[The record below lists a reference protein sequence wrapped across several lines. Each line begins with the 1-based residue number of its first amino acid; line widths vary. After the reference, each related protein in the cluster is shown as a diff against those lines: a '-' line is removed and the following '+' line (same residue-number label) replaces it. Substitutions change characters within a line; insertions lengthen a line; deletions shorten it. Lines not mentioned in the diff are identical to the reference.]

1 MKKKMTP
8 REALYYIC
16 VEMGPLVRTPRDDN
30 ITHREARLRDAIRS
44 LQNFIDYR
52 DPSGD
57 SLQDLELEDFH
68 HHSHE
73 HQLQFD
79 LELDE

>member
-1 MKKKMTP
+1 MTRMTP
-8 REALYYIC
+8 RQALYYIC
-16 VEMGPLVRTPRDDN
+16 LEMGPVAKTNRDDN
-30 ITHREARLRDAIRS
+30 VTHREAKLRDAIRT

-57 SLQDLELEDFH
+57 SLQDLELEDFR

-73 HQLQFD
+73 HQLHFD
-79 LELDE
+79 LGDTE

>member
-1 MKKKMTP
+1 MKKMTP

-16 VEMGPLVRTPRDDN
+16 LEMGPIAKTNRNDN
-30 ITHREARLRDAIRS
+30 LTHREAMLRDAIRT

-57 SLQDLELEDFH
+57 SLQDLELEDFL

-79 LELDE
+79 LEIDE

>member
-16 VEMGPLVRTPRDDN
+16 LQMGPVAQTNRDDN
-30 ITHREARLRDAIRS
+30 IPHREAKLRDAIRT

-73 HQLQFD
+73 HQSQFD
-79 LELDE
+79 LEIDE